1 MFQSKGNTGKTSKKH
16 SEDDKN
22 LDAEGDEDWGC
33 ISHMHKRYFED
44 LVDVLLFSN
53 AKLTFYLRAVVLSF
67 LFCLMQ
73 RSRIG
78 KTFYAVAPCLFCA
91 LPSVLYHFIVF
102 FFFWE
107 ISFHCL
113 ILWFLAQLFLCGIL
127 HFVFIATYLKNSIK
141 YSHVSRWNLNPIRL
155 LLHLLLREQS

>member
-22 LDAEGDEDWGC
+22 LDAECDEDWGR

-53 AKLTFYLRAVVLSF
+53 AKLTFYSRAVVLSF

-78 KTFYAVAPCLFCA
+78 KTFYVVAPCLFCA
-91 LPSVLYHFIVF
+91 LPSVLYHFFVF
-102 FFFWE
+102 FFFLRDI
-107 ISFHCL
+107 ISLFDSVVFSTAFSLCYTPFCIYCH
-113 ILWFLAQLFLCGIL
+113 ILKKQYKILACFKMESQP
-127 HFVFIATYLKNSIK
+127 Y
-141 YSHVSRWNLNPIRL
+141 
-155 LLHLLLREQS
+155 